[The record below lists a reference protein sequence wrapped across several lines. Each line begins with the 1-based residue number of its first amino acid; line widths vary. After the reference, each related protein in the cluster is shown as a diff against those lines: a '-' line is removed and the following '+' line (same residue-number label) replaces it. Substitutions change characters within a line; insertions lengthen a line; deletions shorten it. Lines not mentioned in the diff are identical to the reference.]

1 MIHTFE
7 IVHRPIQTN
16 DVTLQVA
23 QAGPE
28 DGPLVLLLHGFP
40 DFWYGWRHQIEFLAL
55 AGYRVWA
62 PDQRGY
68 NRSDKPRDVAAYSV
82 DTLAADVAG
91 LIDAAG
97 RDKAVV
103 VGHDWG
109 GGGAWWT
116 AIRYPERV
124 EKLVILNA
132 PHSTVLINQFLR
144 NPRQLRKSWYMFA
157 FQLPRLPEWLALR
170 NGAESSKNALRQ
182 SSRPGTF
189 SQADLARYTD
199 AWQQP
204 GAMTGMINWYRAA
217 FRHRPAAPAD
227 DRVHVPTRIIWG
239 AHDAFLNRELATLSA
254 EYCDDAD
261 VTFIEEA
268 THWVQHEEPERV
280 NALLLAFLQR

>member
-1 MIHTFE
+1 MIHAVE
-7 IVHRPIQTN
+7 IIHTSVQTN
-16 DVTLQVA
+16 GVTLQVA

-40 DFWYGWRHQIEFLAL
+40 DFWYGWRHQIDFLAR

-68 NRSDKPRDVAAYSV
+68 NRSDKPRGIAAYSV
-82 DTLAADVAG
+82 NTLADDIAG

-97 RDKAVV
+97 REKAVI

-109 GGGAWWT
+109 GGVAWWT
-116 AIRYPERV
+116 ALRYPQRV
-124 EKLVILNA
+124 EKLVILNS
-132 PHSTVLINQFLR
+132 PHSTVLTNQFLR

-157 FQLPRLPEWLALR
+157 FQLPRLPEWLTLR
-170 NGAESSKNALRQ
+170 NDAETGKNALRQ

-189 SQADLARYTD
+189 SEADLARYAD

-217 FRHRPAAPAD
+217 FRRRPTPPAD

-239 AHDAFLNRELATLSA
+239 ARDAFLNRELATLSA

-268 THWVQHEEPERV
+268 THWVQHEEPEQV
-280 NALLLAFLQR
+280 NSLIVDFLRA